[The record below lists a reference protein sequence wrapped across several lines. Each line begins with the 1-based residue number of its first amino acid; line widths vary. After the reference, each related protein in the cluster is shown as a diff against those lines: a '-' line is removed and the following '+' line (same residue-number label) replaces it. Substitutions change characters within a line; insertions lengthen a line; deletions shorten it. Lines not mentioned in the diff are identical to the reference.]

1 MKIATLLFAL
11 FAFTPAACVSQQ
23 PGKNPAKPPL
33 QIDPGEIQLTTLVDK
48 CAAYLECN
56 ILSSPQEFA
65 GNLPPVVRL
74 QKGLQLDR
82 DGCEEFL
89 ASMLNRSG
97 LALTWLDEKGSMLE
111 VVNMNGPRGRDVLAR
126 AQERSPEQVLAR
138 PDLKVAV
145 TTAVPLE
152 HINAV
157 IAVNSLRP
165 FLASSTGPGP
175 NQLTIGNVG
184 SNKALLISGMQDQ
197 VAQAIRLVRKCD
209 VPGSNDGMPPGMVGD
224 DRIANLERRVRAL
237 EEQLGKAKPPA
248 DSKK

>member
-11 FAFTPAACVSQQ
+11 FAFAPAACVSQQ

-33 QIDPGEIQLTTLVDK
+33 LIEAGEIQLTTLVDT
-48 CAAYLECN
+48 CAAYLGCN

-65 GNLPPVVRL
+65 GTPQPAVRL
-74 QKGLQLDR
+74 QKSVQLDR

-89 ASMLNRSG
+89 ASMLSRSG

-111 VVNMNGPRGRDVLAR
+111 VVNMNGPRGREVLAR

-152 HINAV
+152 HINAT

-165 FLASSTGPGP
+165 FLASSSGPGAG
-175 NQLTIGNVG
+175 QLSVGTVG

-209 VPGSNDGMPPGMVGD
+209 VPGSTEGMPPGIAGD
-224 DRIANLERRVRAL
+224 DRIANLERRVKAL
-237 EEQLGKAKPPA
+237 EEQLGKARPA
-248 DSKK
+248 ADTKK